1 MKKVGALELT
11 RVKVRDLRQHPN
23 NPNQGD
29 IGIIVE
35 SLESHGYMKPVLV
48 QKSTMRI
55 IAGNHTVQAT
65 EIEGFEEI
73 DVILRD
79 CTDEEA
85 LRIMLMDNES
95 SRKSNNDRI
104 VLTDILESL
113 VRTEYGL
120 RGTGFTGE
128 DLDDLIHEFKPE
140 LQTNPIDEWENMPE
154 FEQEDI
160 NSAYRCTVHF
170 LSEKDRDDF
179 FKLLGR
185 DFKASIWWPE
195 GGDGMTGGRD
205 STAQWVAD
213 EN

>member
-85 LRIMLMDNES
+85 LRM
-95 SRKSNNDRI
+95 
-104 VLTDILESL
+104 ILDPIYQRDYE
-113 VRTEYGL
+113 T
-120 RGTGFTGE
+120 
-128 DLDDLIHEFKPE
+128 LDDLGDTKSKGPGPARNFISEHSIAEGHDWHWVM
-140 LQTNPIDEWENMPE
+140 I
-154 FEQEDI
+154 QE
-160 NSAYRCTVHF
+160 
-170 LSEKDRDDF
+170 LSE
-179 FKLLGR
+179 
-185 DFKASIWWPE
+185 E
-195 GGDGMTGGRD
+195 T
-205 STAQWVAD
+205 T
-213 EN
+213 